1 MNATLGRQVGSLLAR
16 YGREQVLK
24 AVADA
29 EGVKLPKRRAAAAA
43 GSHPKRPPAGQRA
56 KRVRKTPLEVVEAAQ
71 VRPEVRP
78 VIERIA
84 LAYEAKEILPEPW
97 RVKRFLES
105 QGVDAD
111 RIRSRAD
118 ALREVVG
125 VLAALPR
132 AELEDLFEGLRKQ
145 VEIGDLG
152 MIAEAILGPRK
163 SVASAGER

>member
-1 MNATLGRQVGSLLAR
+1 MTASLNRQIRSLIAR
-16 YGREQVLK
+16 YGRDQVRGAL
-24 AVADA
+24 ANA
-29 EGVKLPKRRAAAAA
+29 EAAEASQQRAARAA
-43 GSHPKRPPAGQRA
+43 
-56 KRVRKTPLEVVEAAQ
+56 RVRPKNHPDGRTKRTRKSPLEVVEAAR
-71 VRPEVRP
+71 VAPEVRP

-125 VLAALPR
+125 VLAPLPR
-132 AELEDLFEGLRKQ
+132 AELEELFEGLRKH

>member
-1 MNATLGRQVGSLLAR
+1 MTASLNRQVRSLLAR
-16 YGREQVLK
+16 YGRSRV
-24 AVADA
+24 
-29 EGVKLPKRRAAAAA
+29 RAALANAEAAEASQQRAA
-43 GSHPKRPPAGQRA
+43 GAAGVPQKNLRAGRA
-56 KRVRKTPLEVVEAAQ
+56 KRARKSPLEVVEAAR
-71 VRPEVRP
+71 VAPEVRP

-105 QGVDAD
+105 QGVDPD

-118 ALREVVG
+118 ALREVVD
-125 VLAALPR
+125 VLAPLPR
-132 AELEDLFEGLRKQ
+132 SELEELFEGWRKH

>member
-1 MNATLGRQVGSLLAR
+1 MNSTLGRQVRALLRR
-16 YGREQVLK
+16 YGREQVLE
-24 AVADA
+24 AVASADA
-29 EGVKLPKRRAAAAA
+29 VEPPQQPATAARPGPKTAPAGRRAKK
-43 GSHPKRPPAGQRA
+43 P
-56 KRVRKTPLEVVEAAQ
+56 RKSPLEVVDAAQ
-71 VRPEVRP
+71 VAPDVRP

-111 RIRSRAD
+111 HIRSRAD

-125 VLAALPR
+125 VLAPLPR
-132 AELEDLFEGLRKQ
+132 AELEELFEGLRKH